1 MRQSLKI
8 GIIGDFNFTYNSH
21 HATNLAIDHSA
32 NFLEIDI
39 NYYWIKLSEVAKF
52 KPQSYAPYDG
62 FIIAPGPYKNPF
74 FLHGI
79 IKEIINQKKPT
90 LITGDG
96 YKTFLDVLINT
107 YRLNTN
113 SEKLISENLIDGQQ
127 FEKLTITPHTKSF
140 IHLYENYS
148 NIELTSTRFSLYPQ
162 LIEQL
167 QEDIADIEAYN
178 QFEDP
183 EIISLKNHSFFV
195 SCGFCPQISS
205 TRELPHPLFYTLF
218 KTCVLELNKE
228 ALAG

>member
-1 MRQSLKI
+1 MGHSLKI

-39 NYYWIKLSEVAKF
+39 NYYWIKLAEVAKF
-52 KPQSYAPYDG
+52 KPQSFTQYDG

-79 IKEIINQKKPT
+79 IKEVMKQNKPT

-96 YKTFLDVLINT
+96 YKTFLDVVINK
-107 YRLNTN
+107 YRLNDY
-113 SEKLISENLIDGQQ
+113 SEKLISDNLVDGQQ
-127 FEKLTITPHTKSF
+127 FEKLTITPHSKAF
-140 IHLYENYS
+140 IKLYENYS
-148 NIELTSTRFSLYPQ
+148 NIELTSTRYSLYPQ
-162 LIEQL
+162 LINL
-167 QEDIADIEAYN
+167 LKEDIVDIEAYN

-218 KTCVLELNKE
+218 KTCVLELNDSS
-228 ALAG
+228 LAG